1 MEHRCAVVIFSLVA
15 LLIATSFYFFIALD
29 AGLIWKIICLLGL
42 QLGDASRKVNA
53 PVFLA
58 VGRLAKSVALRIL
71 AKSVKFEILVVGRK
85 AI

>member
-1 MEHRCAVVIFSLVA
+1 
-15 LLIATSFYFFIALD
+15 
-29 AGLIWKIICLLGL
+29 LLGL

-71 AKSVKFEILVVGRK
+71 ARSVKFEILVVGRK
-85 AI
+85 EI